1 MRMLQREAEFWCVA
15 SPRQVDHFVPQVFE
29 YSDRGFELRQFGE
42 RGGKRTLESGGKLRR
57 LLAEATACF
66 HGSLVAKIVL
76 AVESK
81 KSLQQKESDSC
92 QTTGAVKDVSLSG
105 EPVRMK
111 QGKFHLP
118 Q

>member
-1 MRMLQREAEFWCVA
+1 MRMLQRAAEFWCVA

-42 RGGKRTLESGGKLRR
+42 GGGKRTLV
-57 LLAEATACF
+57 LAEATACF

-111 QGKFHLP
+111 QGKF
-118 Q
+118 